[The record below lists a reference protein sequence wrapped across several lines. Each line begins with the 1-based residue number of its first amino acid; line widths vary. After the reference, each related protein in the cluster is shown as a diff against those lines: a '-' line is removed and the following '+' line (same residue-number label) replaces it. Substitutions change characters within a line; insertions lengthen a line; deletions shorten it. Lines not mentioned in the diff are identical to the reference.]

1 MKTMQPQINKAYKEP
16 IATELPFG
24 DLEVDV
30 YGDFSIDGYE
40 AHAIALTGTRLD
52 ITSVVDDE
60 RIKALQI
67 YMDNMLPTWEQVEAE
82 KRQDALESLYE
93 SRRDEMRMAA

>member
-1 MKTMQPQINKAYKEP
+1 MKTMQPQINTAYKEP
-16 IATELPFG
+16 IATQLPFG

-30 YGDFSIDGYE
+30 FGDFSIDGYE
-40 AHAIALTGTRLD
+40 PHAVSLTGTRLD
-52 ITSVVDDE
+52 ITSIVSEE
-60 RIKALQI
+60 RLKALQV
-67 YMDNMLPTWEQVEAE
+67 YMDGHLKTWEEVEAE